1 MIPDPRVAFVIP
13 AWNEAGFLPATL
25 QALHDACRA
34 AGVDSEIVVVDD
46 GSTDDTAACA
56 IAGGARVLQVA
67 HRQIAATRNAGAAAS
82 TAPLLV
88 FVDADT
94 QVDAPL
100 LQAALDALAS
110 GAVGGGCRV
119 ALEGPRP
126 WPLRL
131 AVRLVGLVFRYTG
144 IAPGCFLFCTR
155 TAFDTV
161 GGFDTTLFAGEDVAL
176 SRSLAGVGRFVI
188 LRQAVHTSGRKL
200 AHASTW
206 TQLRLL
212 WRFARQGTRMLRSR
226 DALALWYGGPE
237 GRAPR

>member
-13 AWNEAGFLPATL
+13 AWNEAACLPATL

-100 LQAALDALAS
+100 LQAA
-110 GAVGGGCRV
+110 
-119 ALEGPRP
+119 
-126 WPLRL
+126 
-131 AVRLVGLVFRYTG
+131 FTG
-144 IAPGCFLFCTR
+144 FCPAAIMLGKLGVAPGC
-155 TAFDTV
+155 AFGAAAD
-161 GGFDTTLFAGEDVAL
+161 
-176 SRSLAGVGRFVI
+176 R
-188 LRQAVHTSGRKL
+188 
-200 AHASTW
+200 AS
-206 TQLRLL
+206 
-212 WRFARQGTRMLRSR
+212 
-226 DALALWYGGPE
+226 
-237 GRAPR
+237 

>member
-1 MIPDPRVAFVIP
+1 MTPPHHPTA
-13 AWNEAGFLPATL
+13 AAPATL
-25 QALHDACRA
+25 FSGPAWWLQIVLAWLLLLLALAMA
-34 AGVDSEIVVVDD
+34 ALGVQLLALGGSAYYLLAGV
-46 GSTDDTAACA
+46 AA
-56 IAGGARVLQVA
+56 L
-67 HRQIAATRNAGAAAS
+67 AGA
-82 TAPLLV
+82 LLV

-155 TAFDTV
+155 EAFDAV

-176 SRSLAGVGRFVI
+176 SRALARHGRFVI
-188 LRQAVHTSGRKL
+188 LRQAVQTSGRKL

-206 TQLRLL
+206 MQLRLL

-226 DALALWYGGPE
+226 EELALWYGGPE